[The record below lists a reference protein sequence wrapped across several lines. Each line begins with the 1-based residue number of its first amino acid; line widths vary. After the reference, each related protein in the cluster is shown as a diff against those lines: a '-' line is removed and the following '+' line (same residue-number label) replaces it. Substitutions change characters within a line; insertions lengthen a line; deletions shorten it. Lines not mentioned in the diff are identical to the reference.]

1 MVLRT
6 LLQFCQRNSV
16 RADEKRREAMWLPV
30 FKLLLTM
37 LYEYREPLTNL
48 LQGEN
53 THIMISIDHLVGS
66 CVALKKMFTEVLN
79 GIVGYIKLPDILQII
94 IEVGNDPCQDCYVA
108 F

>member
-1 MVLRT
+1 MMVSNFYTINTSSLQSSLASDFQSQLEAVEVVLRT

-48 LQGEN
+48 LKGERHN
-53 THIMISIDHLVGS
+53 
-66 CVALKKMFTEVLN
+66 
-79 GIVGYIKLPDILQII
+79 DIQTAYHHCCSSQ
-94 IEVGNDPCQDCYVA
+94 ENVH
-108 F
+108 

>member
-48 LQGEN
+48 LQGEEN
-53 THIMISIDHLVGS
+53 THISMAQLIAS